1 MDEEVT
7 RITLTLAIA
16 ISRFV
21 LILFEDRT
29 EHCFDC
35 DSKKKSATFPRVLIL
50 FGHTISHPSRSV
62 LADSAS
68 ATSPYCREVCKSCC
82 WKAAAAGLMLRTM
95 GETGTDAAA
104 AAAAERM
111 RVACWREAAAATWAP
126 LEGEAAAA
134 AAAA

>member
-1 MDEEVT
+1 M
-7 RITLTLAIA
+7 
-16 ISRFV
+16 
-21 LILFEDRT
+21 
-29 EHCFDC
+29 
-35 DSKKKSATFPRVLIL
+35 L

-82 WKAAAAGLMLRTM
+82 WKAAAAAAGLTLRTM
-95 GETGTDAAA
+95 GETGTDVAAA
-104 AAAAERM
+104 VAAERM
-111 RVACWREAAAATWAP
+111 RVACWREAAAASWAL